1 MADRIVAGPDLTR
14 GREAVYANRPFAVMP
29 DHPVDVE
36 ATTRTSATPT
46 SVTGETHIS
55 ETATRKKITA
65 RLLRA
70 TGPDGKTAWPPQL
83 LARRGR
89 GQRERHS
96 GRHDGVRPHPDGH
109 GHIQARLPGH
119 PSRGRSLPYAADWR
133 QHHGLIDHRSEIAV
147 LYASGGIDDRET
159 QIDGYPQVGL
169 ACLRSG
175 WCPGCEGSIR
185 TLGNDVDGVA
195 WHIGCGE
202 AR

>member
-1 MADRIVAGPDLTR
+1 MADRIIAGPDLTR
-14 GREAVYANRPFAVMP
+14 ARETVDAKSPFAVMP
-29 DHPVDVE
+29 DHPADVE

-46 SVTGETHIS
+46 SVTGETRSS
-55 ETATRKKITA
+55 EPATRKKITA

-89 GQRERHS
+89 GQQERHS
-96 GRHDGVRPHPDGH
+96 RHDGVRPHPDGH
-109 GHIQARLPGH
+109 GHIRARLPRR
-119 PSRGRSLPYAADWR
+119 PSHGRSLPYAANWR

-147 LYASGGIDDRET
+147 LHASGGIDDRET
-159 QIDGYPQVGL
+159 QIDGHPKVGL
-169 ACLRSG
+169 ACRRTG

-185 TLGNDVDGVA
+185 TLGNDVDDVA